1 MRLTASAVAF
11 ASLAALSLIGVG
23 IELVEHLVDEQDV
36 EDFMPIAPP
45 PPPPPG
51 EASAVILDR

>member
-1 MRLTASAVAF
+1 MRLTPSAVAF

-23 IELVEHLVDEQDV
+23 IELVEHLVDEPAPIEV
-36 EDFMPIAPP
+36 ELPIAP